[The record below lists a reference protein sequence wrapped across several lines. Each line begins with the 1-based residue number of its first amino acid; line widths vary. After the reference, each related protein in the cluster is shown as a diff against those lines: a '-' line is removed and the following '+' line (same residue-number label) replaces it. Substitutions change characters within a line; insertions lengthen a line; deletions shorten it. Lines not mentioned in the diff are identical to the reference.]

1 MRKFFTPLRVGLLV
15 VAAGV
20 TLFLFLTF
28 VRRGGLSAGRA
39 MDVYALFHDATG
51 LSKRSRVQIAG
62 IVVGE
67 ISDIVLQGGLA
78 RVELR
83 VRKDAALKEDAAIT
97 KRAESLLGDYMLD
110 IYPGTP
116 ESPLLKEGGEIKK
129 VVDTQGMEMV
139 FNSLGKITGDIQ
151 AVTAALRE
159 TLTGEQGQAS
169 LQRVVQNAVQLSNS
183 VDAMVRDST
192 ARLEVILRNIEGASG
207 DVRTITH
214 GQEERV
220 AQIVENV
227 AQITRDIRDVSASI
241 KQVIG
246 SREEDLKGSVGSVRE
261 TLDRLDRSAA
271 NLEEI
276 TDKVKTGHGL
286 AGKLLTDEQTG
297 QKISESLEDLSDFVT
312 RITRLKLEVSL
323 HSEYLLSQG
332 ASKNTLAFRLIPK
345 PDKYYLIE
353 FIDDPRGSVEYQ
365 IVQRNPPDVGQA
377 ATQEQRITRNTVKI
391 SAEFAKRYYFTT
403 LRFGIIEST
412 GGVGADFHFLEDA
425 LTLKLD
431 AFNFSI
437 QELRYPRVRAAL
449 RVQAFQH
456 IFATAGVDDIFNKQV
471 RDTATNRLIAG
482 RDFFVGGG
490 IYFTDDDLKAVIPLA
505 PQIRP

>member
-15 VAAGV
+15 VAAGM
-20 TLFLFLTF
+20 TLFIFLTF
-28 VRRGGLSAGRA
+28 LKRGGVTGRDS
-39 MDVYALFHDATG
+39 MNVFALFHDATG

-67 ISDIVLQGGLA
+67 ISDIILQGGLA

-83 VRKDAALKEDAAIT
+83 IRRDAGLKEDAAIT

-110 IYPGTP
+110 IFPGSL
-116 ESPLLKEGGEIKK
+116 ESPLLKDGGEIKK

-139 FNSLGKITGDIQ
+139 FNSLGKITADIQ
-151 AVTAALRE
+151 AVTTALRGS
-159 TLTGEQGQAS
+159 LAGEQEAS
-169 LQRVVQNAVQLSNS
+169 LQKIIQNAVQLSAS

-192 ARLEVILRNIEGASG
+192 ARLEVILRNVEDASG
-207 DVRTITH
+207 DVRSITR
-214 GQEERV
+214 GQEDRV
-220 AQIVENV
+220 AQIVENI

-241 KQVIG
+241 KQVVG
-246 SREEDLKGSVGSVRE
+246 TREEELKGSVGSVRE

-276 TDKVKTGHGL
+276 TDKVKSGQGV
-286 AGKLLTDEQTG
+286 AGTLLTNERTG
-297 QKISESLEDLSDFVT
+297 QKLSESIEDISDFIQ
-312 RITRLKLEVSL
+312 RLTRLQVEVGVRSD
-323 HSEYLLSQG
+323 YLLAQG
-332 ASKNTLAFRLIPK
+332 ASKNTLSFRLIPK
-345 PDKYYLIE
+345 PDKYYLLE
-353 FIDDPRGSVEYQ
+353 FVDDPRGSVDYQ
-365 IVQRNPPDVGQA
+365 IVQRNPPDVGQVV
-377 ATQEQRITRNTVKI
+377 TQEQRITRSTLKI

-403 LRFGIIEST
+403 LRLGVIEST

-431 AFNFSI
+431 MFNFSV
-437 QELRYPRVRAAL
+437 QELRYPRLRAGL

-471 RDTATNRLIAG
+471 RDVATNRLIAG
-482 RDFFVGGG
+482 RDFFFGGG
-490 IYFTDDDLKAVIPLA
+490 IYFTDDDLKAVLTAA
-505 PQIRP
+505 PAIRP